1 MRRSLLLPG
10 EGLRTIMAIGFAVIF
25 VIVGVFGVAS
35 RRWTGSVL
43 AGGLV
48 SGLFVTWV
56 LTATQ
61 PIGL

>member
-1 MRRSLLLPG
+1 
-10 EGLRTIMAIGFAVIF
+10 MAIGFAVIF